1 MNYKKIGAFLKKE
14 REQKGLS
21 YYQVFETTRIQPSI
35 IRSIEEGEPQI
46 SEVFF
51 KNFIKTYMKF
61 LGLDLQS
68 VLKENNKKKSLKKE
82 EEPVEVKKKN
92 FSKLRFFKLCL
103 VATLSFAVFFIIF
116 SRFFFAPSTDSNES
130 PTTSSATWGES
141 LFEDLPV
148 GSGSLETGKESQ
160 REKLE
165 PFEDKKVEDK
175 AAQSK
180 IAYLEKKTE
189 SQRGESLASNQI
201 SSQSLFR
208 KIRKLN
214 FQHEIMIKSLEP
226 LKIYF
231 KIDRRSTLTKE
242 LSPSIW
248 FVIKAK
254 ESLYLRFDEKVN
266 QVEMFYNGVKWN
278 FTSSRFFEKTFKT
291 QPVKP

>member
-35 IRSIEEGEPQI
+35 IRSIEEGQPQI

-51 KNFIKTYMKF
+51 KNFIKNYVKF

-82 EEPVEVKKKN
+82 EEPVEAKKKN
-92 FSKLRFFKLCL
+92 SSKLRFFKLCL
-103 VATLSFAVFFIIF
+103 ATTLSFAVFFIIF
-116 SRFFFAPSTDSNES
+116 SRFFFASPADSNES
-130 PTTSSATWGES
+130 STTSPATWGKN
-141 LFEDLPV
+141 LFEDLPA
-148 GSGSLETGKESQ
+148 GSSSLEAGKESR
-160 REKLE
+160 RESLE

-175 AAQSK
+175 LAQSK
-180 IAYLEKKTE
+180 IAVLEEKTE
-189 SQRGESLASNQI
+189 SKQGESLVSNQLR
-201 SSQSLFR
+201 SQSLFR
-208 KIRKLN
+208 KIRELN

-254 ESLYLRFDEKVN
+254 QSLYLRFDEKVN